1 MVSVRKNIKR
11 MLLFEYIRYRFAVVF
26 LSNQGTGVM
35 LAISRQK
42 NVNRFYINFIVCLT
56 VSTTTLFLVNWG
68 VGLTG
73 MSNWEKNN
81 WMHGDVILILIT
93 VHIYQRNGQ
102 IVCRGWG
109 KERCVMNM
117 GYLPFLFLPFVV
129 VVWTDLL
136 FAWIYIC
143 ICKGKQVMPRTGFLN

>member
-1 MVSVRKNIKR
+1 MQYICYVCFLIQFYTVVYQNI
-11 MLLFEYIRYRFAVVF
+11 
-26 LSNQGTGVM
+26 
-35 LAISRQK
+35 

-93 VHIYQRNGQ
+93 VHIYQWNEQ
-102 IVCRGWG
+102 IVCWGWE
-109 KERCVMNM
+109 KERCVMNI

>member
-1 MVSVRKNIKR
+1 MQYICYVCFLIQFYTVVYQNI
-11 MLLFEYIRYRFAVVF
+11 
-26 LSNQGTGVM
+26 
-35 LAISRQK
+35 

-143 ICKGKQVMPRTGFLN
+143 ICKGKQVTCHAQGTGFSQLNCCCVKF

>member
-1 MVSVRKNIKR
+1 MQYICYVCFLIQFYTVVYQNI
-11 MLLFEYIRYRFAVVF
+11 
-26 LSNQGTGVM
+26 
-35 LAISRQK
+35 

-81 WMHGDVILILIT
+81 WMHGDVIIILIT
-93 VHIYQRNGQ
+93 VHIYQRYGQ

-109 KERCVMNM
+109 KERCVMNI
-117 GYLPFLFLPFVV
+117 GYLPFLFLPF
-129 VVWTDLL
+129 LL
-136 FAWIYIC
+136 LLYELIFCSIC

>member
-1 MVSVRKNIKR
+1 MQYICYVCFLIQFYTVVYQNI
-11 MLLFEYIRYRFAVVF
+11 
-26 LSNQGTGVM
+26 
-35 LAISRQK
+35 

-81 WMHGDVILILIT
+81 WMHGDVIIILIT

-143 ICKGKQVMPRTGFLN
+143 ICKGKQAKVFLN